1 MSANALQRV
10 SMRRRVT
17 ARHNLPLRAAAR
29 EAIRIADTPARAT
42 AAGRQVQTFGRPILQ
57 PAAPVPVVISDDP
70 QTRLA
75 QSESFWQRNPG
86 FMKTGPMGD
95 IVRGVFAHIPVLGSM
110 SDWFRPTRFG
120 DGQAMLDQMLWQIRS
135 GRQPSNEW
143 WMPMNAHLV
152 AAGLEAEAAL
162 RSGRAHELT
171 RADHQA
177 WLGYLRGSDHIRAL
191 LMGPGAA
198 TGYTTPGSVDDR
210 SVHAANMALS
220 DAWRSASLLHRL
232 EVAYIW
238 RPVVR
243 RQYWIAHDETI
254 QAGKHAS
261 QIILQRHGVQHPREA
276 ALGSA
281 WAHTIKLMR
290 SLNPPAVGHS
300 AIPFQL
306 AFLPQLQPLDDIH
319 PTVAQ
324 RMFVRLI
331 RMFDPDQPARKKH
344 LHTPVSTTR

>member
-1 MSANALQRV
+1 MP
-10 SMRRRVT
+10 RRD
-17 ARHNLPLRAAAR
+17 LPLRAASR
-29 EAIRIADTPARAT
+29 DAIHVADTPAVAS
-42 AAGRQVQTFGRPILQ
+42 AARRSLRTFGRPSLR
-57 PAAPVPVVISDDP
+57 PAPPIPVVISDDP

-86 FMKTGPMGD
+86 YMKTGPLGD
-95 IVRGVFAHIPVLGSM
+95 ALRAVLSGIPLVGEIA
-110 SDWFRPTRFG
+110 DWFRPTRFG

-135 GRQPSNEW
+135 GRQPNNEW

-152 AAGLEAEAAL
+152 GAGIEAEAAL
-162 RSGRAHELT
+162 RAGRAHELR
-171 RADHQA
+171 RADHRA

-191 LMGPGAA
+191 MLGPGAP
-198 TGYTTPGSVDDR
+198 TGYSTPGSVDDR
-210 SVHAANMALS
+210 SEAHASTALA
-220 DAWRSASLLHRL
+220 DAWKGASLAHRL

-261 QIILQRHGVQHPREA
+261 QEILQRHAVQHPREA
-276 ALGSA
+276 ELGSA

-290 SLNPPAVGHS
+290 ALNPPAVGHS

-306 AFLPQLQPLDDIH
+306 AFLPQYQPLDTVH

-331 RMFDPDQPARKKH
+331 RMFDPDQPSRKKH
-344 LHTPVSTTR
+344 LHRPDSTIR